1 MSAKRDC
8 PIATVVAICLILV
21 ATPAL
26 AQTRIAVM
34 PFRGIAVP
42 SADLPLVESMADMV
56 STNLAES
63 RGITVLERAQIKSA
77 FDALKIDDSGA
88 IDRTTA
94 EQIGSWLGA
103 THVVVG
109 SVAVLGKQVRLD
121 SRVVGLKGGVIEK
134 SARAEGARDAL
145 FELINTLSSRILVG
159 LTGESVQF
167 NEVSRVI
174 LDRDFLIDPPNPSPA
189 NAVRFV
195 SQPLFSSVTPG
206 IVVNYVAEYVADPTP
221 ANQKQKGVLGVLQG
235 LAGGRFTNVVRMRLL
250 MNDAVIALWD
260 GAQAVANS
268 EQHRDVP
275 IDGVPMTVG
284 VRTGH
289 IATRSVAAA
298 SGTAIAIVRVPLK
311 LTIARK
317 AQ

>member
-1 MSAKRDC
+1 MSAKRDYA
-8 PIATVVAICLILV
+8 IAMVVATVLV
-21 ATPAL
+21 LAATPAH
-26 AQTRIAVM
+26 AQARIAVM

-42 SADLPLVESMADMV
+42 PADLPLVESMADMV

-63 RGITVLERAQIKSA
+63 RGIAVLERAQIKSA

-121 SRVVGLKGGVIEK
+121 SRVVGLKGGVIERA
-134 SARAEGARDAL
+134 ARAEGARDAL

-174 LDRDFLIDPPNPSPA
+174 LDRDFLIDPPNPSPG

-221 ANQKQKGVLGVLQG
+221 ANQKQKGVLGILQG
-235 LAGGRFTNVVRMRLL
+235 LAGGRLTNVTRMRLL

-260 GAQAVANS
+260 GAQAVADS
-268 EQHRDVP
+268 EQHHDVL
-275 IDGVPMTVG
+275 IDEVPMTVG
-284 VRTGH
+284 VRTGK

-298 SGTAIAIVRVPLK
+298 GGTAIAIVRVPLK

>member
-1 MSAKRDC
+1 MNARR
-8 PIATVVAICLILV
+8 IATAIAIVLMLA

-42 SADLPLVESMADMV
+42 AADLPLVESIADMV

-63 RGITVLERAQIKSA
+63 KGITVLERAQIKSA

-88 IDRTTA
+88 IDRATA
-94 EQIGSWLGA
+94 EQIGTWLGA

-121 SRVVGLKGGVIEK
+121 SRVVGLKAGVIEK

-159 LTGESVQF
+159 MTGESVQF

-174 LDRDFLIDPPNPSPA
+174 LDRDFVIDPPNPSPN
-189 NAVRFV
+189 NAFRFI
-195 SQPLFSSVTPG
+195 SQPLFSSATPG
-206 IVVNYVAEYVADPTP
+206 IVVNYVAEYVADATP
-221 ANQKQKGVLGVLQG
+221 QNQKQKGVLGVLQG
-235 LAGGRFTNVVRMRLL
+235 LAGGKFTNVVRMRLL
-250 MNDAVIALWD
+250 MNDSVIALWE

-268 EQHRDVP
+268 EQHRDVV
-275 IDGVPMTVG
+275 IDGEAMTVAI
-284 VRTGH
+284 RTGL
-289 IATRSVAAA
+289 IATRPVAVA
-298 SGTAIAIVRVPLK
+298 SGTAIAIVRVPVK